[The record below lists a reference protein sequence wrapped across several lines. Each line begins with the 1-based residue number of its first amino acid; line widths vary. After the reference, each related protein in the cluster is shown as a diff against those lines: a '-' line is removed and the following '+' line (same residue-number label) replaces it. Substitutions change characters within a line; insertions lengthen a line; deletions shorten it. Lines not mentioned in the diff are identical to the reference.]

1 MLEPLLAKY
10 SEESLQ
16 ISKSSFKNILILSLS
31 MLIGQTV
38 CLNKLKGQVGQ
49 ITGKL
54 STKPNSNYQRL
65 IRIFHYHAF
74 SRLWL
79 DLLIFVFALL
89 RLKSDYL
96 TLDGTSWKQGQRW
109 HHYLTLCIVYQGVAI
124 PIYWVDLEKH
134 GISSTKERKKLIKR
148 VLKSFNL
155 HKKILLADREYIGTD
170 WFKYLIDSGLNFVI
184 RSKKGIYASAIDQ
197 AVGKTLAA
205 LTAKVKRSKIRNKS
219 VRKAFFLNG
228 MKLFI
233 VVSKNPNK
241 TAKEPI
247 IFLITNIDKAA
258 PRIAAMYR
266 IRWTI
271 EHCFKQLKSNGFNL
285 ESMNLKG
292 SARRNL
298 LMAIVIFTY
307 VLSILEGLKDYK
319 KVPLKTYKDG
329 TVTKAVSVFRHG
341 IDRLVII
348 CQSLEAF
355 SKYVF
360 QAFKHNKMKYN
371 SAKLL
376 NV

>member
-10 SEESLQ
+10 NEQSLK

-38 CLNKLKGQVGQ
+38 CLNKLKGLVGQ
-49 ITGKL
+49 LTGKL
-54 STKPNSNYQRL
+54 STKSSSNYQRL
-65 IRIFHYHAF
+65 IRIFHHHAF

-79 DLLIFVFALL
+79 DLLIFVFELL
-89 RLKSDYL
+89 RLKSEYL
-96 TLDGTSWKQGQRW
+96 TLDGTSWKQGKRW

-134 GISSTKERKKLIKR
+134 GISSTKERKKLLKR

-155 HKKILLADREYIGTD
+155 RNKILLADREYIGTD

-184 RSKKGIYASAIDQ
+184 RSKKRIYKGAIDQ
-197 AVGKTLAA
+197 AQGKSLAA
-205 LTAKVKRSKIRNKS
+205 LVAKVKGSKIPNKS

-233 VVSKNPNK
+233 VVIKNPNK
-241 TAKEPI
+241 RAKEAI
-247 IFLITNIDKAA
+247 IFLITNIDQAA
-258 PRIAAMYR
+258 SCTAAMYR

-292 SARRNL
+292 PARRNL

-319 KVPLKTYKDG
+319 KVPLKKYKDG
-329 TVTKAVSVFRHG
+329 TITKTVSVFRHG
-341 IDRLVII
+341 IDKLVII
-348 CQSLEAF
+348 CQSLEIF
-355 SKYVF
+355 IKYIF
-360 QAFKHNKMKYN
+360 QAFKYNKTKYH
-371 SAKLL
+371 SANLL